1 MCHHWKKD
9 LIQIIV
15 KFRAEKLSC
24 MFLSCTKYPF
34 KGRKILCTKAV
45 SYAYLKMKRFISGKQ
60 LRSWFLKKVSRSAC
74 FFTVV
79 LAWIQKNFV
88 PKFQIFSA
96 LSLNYL
102 LWTKGY
108 SYQHLYTFSRQEC
121 KTFMEKSHT
130 ITLDSCYLVTKKCWI
145 WELNLIL
152 IASAYGVCKH

>member
-1 MCHHWKKD
+1 MSSS
-9 LIQIIV
+9 
-15 KFRAEKLSC
+15 RAEKLLC

-60 LRSWFLKKVSRSAC
+60 FRSWFLKKVSRSAC

-79 LAWIQKNFV
+79 LALIQKKFV

-152 IASAYGVCKH
+152 TASAYGVCKH